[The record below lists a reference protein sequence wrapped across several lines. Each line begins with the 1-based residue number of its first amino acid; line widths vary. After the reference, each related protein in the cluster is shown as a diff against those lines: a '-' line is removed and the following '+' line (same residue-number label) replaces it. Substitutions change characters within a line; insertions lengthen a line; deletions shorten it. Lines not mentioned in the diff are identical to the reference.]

1 MEDLEMKK
9 NFTAGEFLRNIRNK
23 KAESQAKIARRAG
36 LTNAAINKIEG
47 GSLKVSIKSIDR
59 ISTGYQLTNEEREQ
73 LIVLCG
79 FSEEDLLGDFYKK
92 ETKISDERLIF
103 ELLLRPKKIQN
114 RIFKV
119 IDLWNSLFIT
129 RK

>member
-1 MEDLEMKK
+1 MKK

>member
-1 MEDLEMKK
+1 MKK

-73 LIVLCG
+73 LIV
-79 FSEEDLLGDFYKK
+79 
-92 ETKISDERLIF
+92 